1 MIVGGQKKDNSGL
14 FFGLII
20 LVLTFLAILGAHR

>member
-1 MIVGGQKKDNSGL
+1 MNTPQPKDNSGL
-14 FFGLII
+14 VLGLII